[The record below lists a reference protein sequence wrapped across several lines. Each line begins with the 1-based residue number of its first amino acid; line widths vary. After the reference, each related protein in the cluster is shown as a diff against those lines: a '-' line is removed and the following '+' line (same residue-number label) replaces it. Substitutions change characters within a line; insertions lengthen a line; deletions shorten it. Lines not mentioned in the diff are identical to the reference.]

1 MREEL
6 DNEAEGES
14 ELKSMEKVTG
24 VATDSLSLS
33 FSQPAIHR
41 AESNTAAMR
50 MNLLIVTSIKI
61 A

>member
-24 VATDSLSLS
+24 VATVSLS
-33 FSQPAIHR
+33 FSQPAINR
-41 AESNTAAMR
+41 AESNTAATR